1 MEREGRGGARQK
13 LNVDPLNG
21 LQVWQGGE
29 NVAIGQADAGRD
41 EIKRLNMLD
50 PDALRSEVCF
60 QCASNGS
67 GINHS
72 RPSRDIGRASCRE
85 NMCLY
90 VAISGVV
97 VALRIKITNT
107 RNYIHQIQNIN

>member
-1 MEREGRGGARQK
+1 MRISDWSSDVCSSD
-13 LNVDPLNG
+13 LPLNG

-50 PDALRSEVCF
+50 TDALRSEVCF

-67 GINHS
+67 GINHR
-72 RPSRDIGRASCRE
+72 RPSRGADMAAIWK
-85 NMCLY
+85 
-90 VAISGVV
+90 ISGVP
-97 VALRIKITNT
+97 ALPTSAPPRWEKNV
-107 RNYIHQIQNIN
+107 R

>member
-21 LQVWQGGE
+21 FQVWQGGE

-50 PDALRSEVCF
+50 TDALRSVVCF

-72 RPSRDIGRASCRE
+72 RPSRGDDKAAIRT
-85 NMCLY
+85 
-90 VAISGVV
+90 ISGTLGAASRRERVSE
-97 VALRIKITNT
+97 
-107 RNYIHQIQNIN
+107 